1 MGMTDVGGVPFVTAG
16 SNYGDC
22 GGGSIWAILLL
33 ALCGRGFGGF
43 GGDCGGRGG
52 YSDADGAEING
63 RFNSLE
69 QQIDSVNE
77 QNAIRFN
84 LKEICDGHMA
94 TLESKG
100 EIIRE
105 VIEGKYDLSKEVLQS
120 DCGLSKEI
128 LNNRFDTALGF
139 KDAQLQLAECCCGV
153 NRNIDAVR
161 FQNAQDT
168 AAVIAAGT
176 ANTQKI
182 LDKMCE
188 NEKQQLR
195 DEIACLRMAVPRPA
209 YITNAPGQSVF
220 PPYNAA
226 PYNYGGFQGQNCCC

>member
-1 MGMTDVGGVPFVTAG
+1 MMTDVGAVPFVSSG
-16 SNYGDC
+16 SNWGDS
-22 GGGSIWAILLL
+22 GGGIWAILLL
-33 ALCGRGFGGF
+33 ALCGRGFGGC
-43 GGDCGGRGG
+43 GGDYGRGG
-52 YSDADGAEING
+52 YSDADSAEING

-69 QQIDSVNE
+69 NQIDAVNE

-100 EIIRE
+100 DIIRE
-105 VIEGKYDLSKEVLQS
+105 VIESKYDLDKSVQS
-120 DCGLSKEI
+120 AECDLTKDI
-128 LNNRFDTALGF
+128 LNNRFETAIGF

-168 AAVIAAGT
+168 AAVIAAQT
-176 ANTQKI
+176 AGTQKI

-188 NEKQQLR
+188 NEKQALR
-195 DEIACLRMAVPRPA
+195 DEIACLRMNVARPA
-209 YITNAPGQSVF
+209 YITNAPGQAVF

-226 PYNYGGFQGQNCCC
+226 PYNYGGFQGNSCCC